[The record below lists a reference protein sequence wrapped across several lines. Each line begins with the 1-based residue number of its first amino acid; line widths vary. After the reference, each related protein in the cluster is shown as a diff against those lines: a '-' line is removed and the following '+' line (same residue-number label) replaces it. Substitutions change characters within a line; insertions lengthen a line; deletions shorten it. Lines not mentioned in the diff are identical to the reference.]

1 MHAGLSGTGLQHG
14 DHTTSSKILVAMGR
28 GPVTFKLYVL
38 VYSYYITRSM

>member
-14 DHTTSSKILVAMGR
+14 DHTSKILVAMGR

-38 VYSYYITRSM
+38 VYSYDYVTRSM